1 MPDRRTLLVEGADD
15 LHVIRH
21 ILGIRGITDLCEV
34 QEHEGLNNLLE
45 SLSVRLKFAEEGDV
59 LGVVVDADDDL
70 NARWDAVRGRLA
82 EAGLV
87 DVPAYP
93 QADGTILNAPDSL
106 LVDRA
111 GVWIMPDNRGPGK
124 LENLLLSMIPKDD
137 ELLEHVTG
145 CVESIAYP
153 RFRQQDKTKALIH
166 TWLAWQARP
175 GRPYGTS
182 IASGF
187 LNHNVPE
194 VDRFVSWLN
203 RLFT

>member
-1 MPDRRTLLVEGADD
+1 
-15 LHVIRH
+15 
-21 ILGIRGITDLCEV
+21 
-34 QEHEGLNNLLE
+34 
-45 SLSVRLKFAEEGDV
+45 
-59 LGVVVDADDDL
+59 
-70 NARWDAVRGRLA
+70 
-82 EAGLV
+82 
-87 DVPAYP
+87 
-93 QADGTILNAPDSL
+93 
-106 LVDRA
+106 
-111 GVWIMPDNRGPGK
+111 MPDNRGPGK